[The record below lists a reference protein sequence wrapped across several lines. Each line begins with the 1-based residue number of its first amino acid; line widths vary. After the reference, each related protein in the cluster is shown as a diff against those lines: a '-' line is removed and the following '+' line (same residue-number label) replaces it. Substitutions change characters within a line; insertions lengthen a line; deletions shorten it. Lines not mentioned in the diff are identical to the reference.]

1 MNDNFSL
8 DRHLYM
14 LTVYTGLS
22 RQAGTTSNV
31 MFMVIDINGQTHIR
45 RLEGGK
51 HQVYI
56 NNELFS
62 LNSRRKNVNKGNK
75 KITEHR
81 AIFQGE
87 RKNS

>member
-8 DRHLYM
+8 DRYLYM

-31 MFMVIDINGQTHIR
+31 RFMVIDINGKADIR
-45 RLEGGK
+45 RLEGGQ

-56 NNELFS
+56 NNELFN
-62 LNSRRKNVNKGNK
+62 LNPRK
-75 KITEHR
+75 EHVSY
-81 AIFQGE
+81 
-87 RKNS
+87 NL